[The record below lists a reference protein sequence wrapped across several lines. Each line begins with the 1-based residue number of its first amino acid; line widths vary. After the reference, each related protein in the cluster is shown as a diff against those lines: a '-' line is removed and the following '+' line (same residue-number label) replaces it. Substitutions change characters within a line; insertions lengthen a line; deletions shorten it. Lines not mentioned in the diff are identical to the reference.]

1 MSDAIAKRDRDLG
14 NFVPG
19 PSLGSYRDRFAGH
32 FVLDRSDGVLT
43 VRAHRDGQAALWS
56 RGLLNAWNLLLA
68 EAGADRANE
77 LIVITGTG
85 DHWLAGAEAT
95 SFARPASTWHSD
107 LIDEQYND
115 GVRLLERLVFDV
127 DVPTI
132 GVINGPG
139 PRLELPLLCDL
150 TVCAPDVVFGDGNF
164 RAGSVP
170 GDGMF
175 LVLRELAGVRRA
187 SHVVYTGQGI
197 TAEEAQRLGIVN
209 EVLPRGELLPR
220 AADLAAQIMASPRT
234 ARRLTHGLIT
244 RTWQRRLVAE
254 LRDSYAHQ
262 LLAMTAA
269 HGEDNGETAEELAR
283 ARSSRRGPR
292 VTRRPVWPAGRPR
305 SARGSRRC
313 PGREARS
320 PRRPARQ
327 ARRTRRRRRPTPG

>member
-19 PSLGSYRDRFAGH
+19 PSLDSYRDRFAGH
-32 FVLDRSDGVLT
+32 FALDRRDGVLT
-43 VRAHRDGQAALWS
+43 VRAHREGQAALWS

-68 EAGADRANE
+68 EAGADRGNE
-77 LIVITGTG
+77 LVIITGTG
-85 DHWLAGAEAT
+85 DHWLAGADAA

-115 GVRLLERLVFDV
+115 GVRLLERLVFDI

-197 TAEEAQRLGIVN
+197 TAGEAQHLGIVN
-209 EVLPRGELLPR
+209 EVLPRGDLLPR
-220 AADLAAQIMASPRT
+220 ADHLAAQIMASPRT

-262 LLAMTAA
+262 LLAMTAR
-269 HGEDNGETAEELAR
+269 HGEDSGGTGEELPR
-283 ARSSRRGPR
+283 TRSSRRGPR
-292 VTRRPVWPAGRPR
+292 LTRRPVWPVGRPR
-305 SARGSRRC
+305 CPQGTRRC
-313 PGREARS
+313 PGREVPS

-327 ARRTRRRRRPTPG
+327 ARRTRRRRRPTRG

>member
-19 PSLGSYRDRFAGH
+19 TSLGSYQARFAGH
-32 FVLDRSDGVLT
+32 FALDRRDGVLT

-68 EAGADRANE
+68 EAGADRENE

-85 DHWLAGAEAT
+85 DHWLAGAEPA
-95 SFARPASTWHSD
+95 SFARPVSEWHSD

-115 GVRLLERLVFDV
+115 GVRVVERLVFDI
-127 DVPTI
+127 DIPTI

-150 TVCAPDVVFGDGNF
+150 TLCAQDVVFGDGNF

-175 LVLRELAGVRRA
+175 LVLRELAGVKRA
-187 SHVVYTGQGI
+187 SHAVYTGQGI

-209 EVLPRGELLPR
+209 EVLPRADLLPR
-220 AADLAAQIMASPRT
+220 ALDLAAQIMATPRT

-262 LLAMTAA
+262 LLAMTARP
-269 HGEDNGETAEELAR
+269 GEENGGTVEE
-283 ARSSRRGPR
+283 
-292 VTRRPVWPAGRPR
+292 
-305 SARGSRRC
+305 
-313 PGREARS
+313 S
-320 PRRPARQ
+320 P
-327 ARRTRRRRRPTPG
+327 